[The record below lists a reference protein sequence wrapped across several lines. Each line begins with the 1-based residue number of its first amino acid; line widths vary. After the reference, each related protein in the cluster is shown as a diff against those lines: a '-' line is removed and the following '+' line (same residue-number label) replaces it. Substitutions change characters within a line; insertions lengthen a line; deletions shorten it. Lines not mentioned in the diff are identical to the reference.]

1 MTNLCCKF
9 SPPICL
15 NLIHILNQSFDAFT
29 LAIEQACT
37 EVHRVVLELQVES
50 IYPSEARVLERMN
63 KPGYLRYKK
72 VRAALQEARVAAKT

>member
-1 MTNLCCKF
+1 
-9 SPPICL
+9 
-15 NLIHILNQSFDAFT
+15 
-29 LAIEQACT
+29 
-37 EVHRVVLELQVES
+37 VVLELQVES